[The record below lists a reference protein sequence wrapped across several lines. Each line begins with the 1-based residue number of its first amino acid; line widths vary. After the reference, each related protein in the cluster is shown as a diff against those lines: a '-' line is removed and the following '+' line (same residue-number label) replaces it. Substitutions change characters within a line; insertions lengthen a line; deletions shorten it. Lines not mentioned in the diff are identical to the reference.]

1 MEDNTKKIMLV
12 STILGTLAA
21 ATFGYKYYYEE
32 SPQYEDKSTQVMKKQ
47 DISKIKLPKGERTKE
62 RTSFL
67 SSFTQTI
74 GFGDSSNKNPDE
86 NTTKKEVTL
95 ELQEKKQQSDDEE
108 KTWPTFN

>member
-32 SPQYEDKSTQVMKKQ
+32 SPQRENNSTNTMKKQ
-47 DISKIKLPKGERTKE
+47 ETQKIKLPKGERTKE

-74 GFGDSSNKNPDE
+74 GFGNRSSKNPDE

-95 ELQEKKQQSDDEE
+95 ELQEKKLKTDD